1 MSNGI
6 EHHKKSSRSIERAI
20 AVAGFAILLVV
31 TLIGWNNTSNKSAA
45 ESALLRADVDRLK
58 VEWAKYDFGV
68 FEYQLNEMDEKLDKI
83 TLLIEAL

>member
-1 MSNGI
+1 MSNGT
-6 EHHKKSSRSIERAI
+6 EHRKSTRMVERSI

-45 ESALLRADVDRLK
+45 ENALLKADVGRLK
-58 VEWAKYDFGV
+58 TEWSQYDFGV
-68 FEYQLNEMDEKLDKI
+68 FEYQLKEMDEKLDKI

>member
-1 MSNGI
+1 MNNRI
-6 EHHKKSSRSIERAI
+6 EPRKSSRTVERAI
-20 AVAGFAILLVV
+20 AMAGFTVLLIV

-45 ESALLRADVDRLK
+45 ENALLRADVDRLK
-58 VEWAKYDFGV
+58 TEWAQYDFGV